1 MFFQGKTR
9 GGKLWK
15 KNGTALL
22 YLLKYQDLSQ
32 KNPRK
37 HN

>member
-22 YLLKYQDLSQ
+22 YLLKYQDLSPKKQ
-32 KNPRK
+32 GKYN
-37 HN
+37 